1 MRGTRRQSSL
11 RHCATT
17 RKVAGSISDRVNDAP
32 HWHNASDRIMA
43 VRSTQPLTEMC
54 TRNIS
59 YGVKRPVHKADNL
72 TTSMYRMSW
81 NLGTSSS
88 WIPHGVYMERFKFN
102 FYPNV
107 ILRVFLLW
115 RISFIQYLFIVM
127 YKTNRLQAEII
138 FLCIKFV
145 FYEFYM
151 WVSVQHKSII

>member
-1 MRGTRRQSSL
+1 
-11 RHCATT
+11 
-17 RKVAGSISDRVNDAP
+17 
-32 HWHNASDRIMA
+32 
-43 VRSTQPLTEMC
+43 
-54 TRNIS
+54 
-59 YGVKRPVHKADNL
+59 
-72 TTSMYRMSW
+72 
-81 NLGTSSS
+81 
-88 WIPHGVYMERFKFN
+88 MERFKFN

-151 WVSVQHKSII
+151 